1 VQFDPQ
7 VIDSAAMYKLLIGSV
22 VPRPIAW
29 VSSVDADGV
38 RNLAPFSY
46 FMAITHDPPTIAF
59 SSGPRGADVGG
70 GIRGKKDTLHN
81 VEVTREFVVN
91 VVDDALAEAMNVTSG
106 DYAADVD
113 EFAKA
118 GLATAPGVKVRV
130 PRVAAAPVSMEC
142 RLAQIIPVGNLPHHL
157 IVGEIVHVH
166 VRDDVF
172 DPATGRLDMHRLK
185 PVGRLAGHLYT
196 HVHDIFEMKRPAA
209 GYQG

>member
-29 VSSVDADGV
+29 VSSVDAAGV

-46 FMAITHDPPTIAF
+46 FMAITHEPPTIAF
-59 SSGPRGADVGG
+59 SAGPRGAEIGG
-70 GIRGKKDTLHN
+70 GVGGKKDTLHN

-91 VVDDALAEAMNVTSG
+91 IVDDALAEAMNVTSG
-106 DYAADVD
+106 DYAAEVD
-113 EFAKA
+113 EFTQA
-118 GLATAPGVKVRV
+118 GLVAAPSVKVKP

-142 RLAQIIPVGNLPHHL
+142 RLAQVIPVGRLPHHL
-157 IVGEIVHVH
+157 IVGEIVQMH
-166 VRDDVF
+166 VRDDVY
-172 DPATGRLDMHRLK
+172 DPATGRLDVHRLK

-196 HVHDIFEMKRPAA
+196 HVHDIFEMKRPAVDYK
-209 GYQG
+209 G

>member
-1 VQFDPQ
+1 VEFDPN

-29 VSSVDADGV
+29 VSSVDAEGV

-59 SSGPRGADVGG
+59 SSGPRGAEIGG
-70 GIRGKKDTLHN
+70 GVRGKKDTLHN
-81 VEVTREFVVN
+81 VEATREFVVN

-106 DYAADVD
+106 DYTADVD
-113 EFAKA
+113 EFVKA
-118 GLATAPGVKVRV
+118 GLAAASSAKVKA
-130 PRVAAAPVSMEC
+130 PRVAAAPVSLEC
-142 RLAQIIPVGNLPHHL
+142 RLARIIPVGNLPHHL
-157 IVGEIVHVH
+157 IMGEIVHVH

-172 DPATGRLDMHRLK
+172 DPATGRLDMHRLR

-196 HVHDIFEMKRPAA
+196 HVHDIFEMKRPAVDYK
-209 GYQG
+209 G